1 MHLTKFPS
9 LWCNAVELYVKRIY
23 FNYFYTDIEV
33 EFSLGKVFTTGLD
46 APVTANLI
54 TLKIWLYLP
63 IATIA
68 DISWV
73 FIY

>member
-1 MHLTKFPS
+1 MLNGFILIIFILIAS
-9 LWCNAVELYVKRIY
+9 
-23 FNYFYTDIEV
+23 IEV